1 MYRNELQVC
10 HMSTCAHICMI
21 YTKKR
26 NNLAFPSWPTSHEG
40 ELHAGTLKVFSTTR
54 LMWYKAFLSLLCEAS
69 DRSSSWTSWNE
80 SGDDSSFFRFF
91 FFFFFNRETE
101 TVSLASQNH
110 RSCVQRDLKAH
121 PIPTLL
127 LWAELLHIR
136 NKSLLRLVEIFCISC
151 FFTFYSSMSI
161 LILINHNDLPLTGH
175 VMMQPGRHN
184 LLANCRKQNVSHRYH
199 EILLI

>member
-80 SGDDSSFFRFF
+80 SGDDSSFFVSFFSFF
-91 FFFFFNRETE
+91 FSIERQRL
-101 TVSLASQNH
+101 SPWCH
-110 RSCVQRDLKAH
+110 RITGLVFRGTLKPTQFQPSCCVQSCYTLETSHCWDWLRFSASVVFLH
-121 PIPTLL
+121 FIPV
-127 LWAELLHIR
+127 W
-136 NKSLLRLVEIFCISC
+136 VF
-151 FFTFYSSMSI
+151 
-161 LILINHNDLPLTGH
+161 
-175 VMMQPGRHN
+175 
-184 LLANCRKQNVSHRYH
+184 
-199 EILLI
+199 